1 MSKKRKPTGRRFS
14 EEAKAEAVA
23 LLERGDVTQ
32 EQLAAE
38 LGVTSRTLQN
48 WRRQLQEAEEATP
61 LTAEE
66 RRRLKRLTA
75 ENKRLKMELEILK
88 KARTFSAKRRS

>member
-1 MSKKRKPTGRRFS
+1 MKGKPHGERFL
-14 EEAKAEAVA
+14 EEAKAEAIA
-23 LLERGDVTQ
+23 LLERGDVTRQ
-32 EQLAAE
+32 QLAEE
-38 LGVTSRTLQN
+38 LGVTTRTLNN
-48 WRRQLQEAEEATP
+48 WRRKLQEAEEATP
-61 LTAEE
+61 LTASE